1 MLKYGQ
7 QSAGPVGRRRDSRE
21 VRSAAYGGGE
31 KGSLPKQTSVFG
43 KAGAIQQS
51 VYPSSPGK
59 WQVHLALE
67 NSRISTGN
75 AGIFFRVK
83 AESHYQGFT
92 QAPT

>member
-1 MLKYGQ
+1 MVSNLRA
-7 QSAGPVGRRRDSRE
+7 QSGVDAILE
-21 VRSAAYGGGE
+21 KCAAAAYGGGE